1 MRSNLISILGTDFVI
16 FAESQVEIWSMAHG
30 AEIQHVN
37 YGMGQIEAVQIR
49 KDYIPLITVKFY
61 SNSQI
66 ATFNSDAFKNGKITG
81 VNVPPSLFEKL
92 AEWKCQVAKNATH
105 AAEIVA
111 EQIRIH
117 EESQIAEQVAH
128 EDAARLRNQELEFC
142 RINLERKS
150 RIISTKF
157 SEYGITSIWHITH
170 KANIN
175 SILKDG
181 ILNHYDAYKINVNP
195 IDISDPDAQRWR
207 ECWENRYHRKIH
219 DYAPLYIN
227 PRNPMLYVRKHLQVN
242 LCLVEVSLAVLTEN
256 EYLITDGNAASRDT
270 QFYQS
275 ESSLSLL
282 PWDVLRA
289 SYWTEFPDGKRKRC
303 AG

>member
-142 RINLERKS
+142 RINLE
-150 RIISTKF
+150 
-157 SEYGITSIWHITH
+157 
-170 KANIN
+170 
-175 SILKDG
+175 
-181 ILNHYDAYKINVNP
+181 
-195 IDISDPDAQRWR
+195 
-207 ECWENRYHRKIH
+207 
-219 DYAPLYIN
+219 
-227 PRNPMLYVRKHLQVN
+227 
-242 LCLVEVSLAVLTEN
+242 
-256 EYLITDGNAASRDT
+256 
-270 QFYQS
+270 
-275 ESSLSLL
+275 
-282 PWDVLRA
+282 
-289 SYWTEFPDGKRKRC
+289 
-303 AG
+303 